1 MEIITKHS
9 ADEPVFFTSDTH
21 FCHKNII
28 KFCGR
33 PFADVKEM
41 NEKLVENWNSVV
53 GPTDT
58 VYHLGDFCFAGSAE
72 WHHFLGRLNGRIH
85 LVMGNH
91 DEKNL
96 RAGYGNLLESVS
108 YQKHIAI
115 GPDNFY
121 LNHYPYLCYPG
132 HHSHTYQL
140 FGHIHSS
147 PIRFAGTDSDRAKI
161 GLMPTQ
167 YDVGVDWN
175 DYKPISYQELIVKL
189 EDQVKENK
197 NMFGN
202 KPI

>member
-1 MEIITKHS
+1 MEIITKYS
-9 ADEPVFFTSDTH
+9 VDTPIFFTSDSH

-28 KFCGR
+28 TFCGR
-33 PFADVKEM
+33 PFDTVEEM
-41 NEKLVENWNSVV
+41 NQVLIDNWNKTV
-53 GPTDT
+53 GPTDI

-72 WHHFLGRLNGRIH
+72 WHHILSCLNGRIH
-85 LVMGNH
+85 LILGNH

-96 RAGYGNLLESVS
+96 RQGYMNLFESVS
-108 YQKHIAI
+108 YQQHIVI

-147 PIRFAGTDSDRAKI
+147 PYLFEGIDAAKAKRI
-161 GLMPTQ
+161 LTPTQ

-175 DYKPISYQELIVKL
+175 NFTPISYEEVIKKL
-189 EDQVKENK
+189 KYQVDNK
-197 NMFGN
+197 VNMYDN
-202 KPI
+202 PN